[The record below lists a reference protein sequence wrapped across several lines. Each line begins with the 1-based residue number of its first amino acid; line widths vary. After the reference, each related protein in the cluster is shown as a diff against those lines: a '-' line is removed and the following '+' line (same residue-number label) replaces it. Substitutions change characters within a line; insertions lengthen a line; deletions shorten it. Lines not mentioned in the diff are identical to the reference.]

1 MVETVGSDRRAE
13 RTLVSRSRRGDV
25 EALRALLNRFSS
37 LVWAACTLSTPDHP
51 AAVAVFHECW
61 DRIFTLLP
69 QSNLDPDL
77 AGTVIGHCRR
87 RLLETASPEPVEKA
101 LASAMQLTSA
111 GEAVVHVPPEAI
123 SPVGDLLNRHA
134 KRLAQDA
141 LQRRAR
147 RHRGLLLPLGLLAAI
162 VGGLVIAKVGA
173 SGASVGDVVARGVR
187 ARIIEGDLVPLFR
200 DCVSP
205 PFSVTER
212 DAVETRGL
220 EQVALVLEE
229 LANTP
234 PEVTGEQLIHLKRRV
249 NSQDLVDFIVGRA
262 ARTSGD
268 DRNVL
273 LSVGLILEEIANL

>member
-1 MVETVGSDRRAE
+1 MVQIVRSERRAE
-13 RTLVSRSRRGDV
+13 RTLVSRARRGDV

-51 AAVAVFHECW
+51 VAVAVFHECW
-61 DRIFTLLP
+61 DRIFTLLT

-77 AGTVIGHCRR
+77 AGMVIGHCRR

-123 SPVGDLLNRHA
+123 GPVGDLLDRHA
-134 KRLAQDA
+134 ERLAQDTF
-141 LQRRAR
+141 QVRAR
-147 RHRGLLLPLGLLAAI
+147 RHRGLVLPLGLLVAI
-162 VGGLVIAKVGA
+162 IGGLVIARVGA
-173 SGASVGDVVARGVR
+173 SGSGVGDDVAQAVR
-187 ARIIEGDLVPLFR
+187 ARVIEGDLVPLYR

-205 PFSVTER
+205 PFSVSER

-234 PEVTGEQLIHLKRRV
+234 PEVTGEQVIHLKRRV
-249 NSQDLVDFIVGRA
+249 NSQDLVDFVVGRSE
-262 ARTSGD
+262 RTSGD
-268 DRNVL
+268 DRDVL